1 MTDYSKGK
9 IYKIVCHETGEE
21 YYGSCVVSLPQR
33 KGVHKDKSNNCISK
47 KIVERGNWDIVL
59 LEDFPSETKFELERR
74 ERYYIQNNP
83 CININLPAATLEEK
97 KEQARILSVK
107 WREDNKEKIKENKK
121 NYQKANAE
129 KIAQKNKAFREANPE
144 LIKKRKAEEYLRHKE
159 AIDKKNAEY
168 KDKHREAINKQQN
181 EHYQT
186 VKVERAEKQREAYA
200 IMPQE
205 EKDERNR
212 KQRERAKANY
222 WKKKQAQKDDVVLP

>member
-1 MTDYSKGK
+1 MTDYSEGK

-21 YYGSCVVSLPQR
+21 YYGSCVCPLWKR
-33 KGVHKDKSNNCISK
+33 KTVHKDKSNNCTSK

-59 LEDFPSETKFELERR
+59 VEDFPSETKYELRRR

-83 CININLPAATLEEK
+83 CINLYLPAPTLEER

-107 WREDNKEKIKENKK
+107 YREDNKERVAENKRK
-121 NYQKANAE
+121 WNEANAE
-129 KIAQKNKAFREANPE
+129 IISQKRKAYREANPE